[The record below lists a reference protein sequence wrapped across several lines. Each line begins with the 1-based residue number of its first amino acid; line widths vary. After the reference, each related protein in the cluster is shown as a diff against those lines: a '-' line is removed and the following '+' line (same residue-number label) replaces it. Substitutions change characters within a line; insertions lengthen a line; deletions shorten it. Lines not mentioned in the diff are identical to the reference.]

1 MEEQDNLGDYKKL
14 REQTKNYNDE
24 KYRESSKKRL
34 MKNVERKFKTTMI
47 GALASFEKYFG
58 DLWGHDEG
66 ELSDEQIKMKQFWEQ
81 ARTEILNNGNS
92 QLRIAQEE
100 IAQYTMTWNRYHI
113 DFVLPPTK
121 EDNQEN

>member
-1 MEEQDNLGDYKKL
+1 MEEKDNLDDYKKL

-24 KYRESSKKRL
+24 KYRDSSKKRL

-58 DLWGHDEG
+58 DLWGHEEG
-66 ELSDEQIKMKQFWEQ
+66 ELSDEQLKMKQFWEQ

-113 DFVLPPTK
+113 DFVLSPTK
-121 EDNQEN
+121 EDNKET